1 MGISRLLRK
10 PHTDK
15 TTCTIDWLAKYHYR
29 QFGRKMIAS
38 ILDAAGVMPLYRTK
52 NTQNSEFTPIYNL
65 EQCIA
70 AIDEY
75 QKALN
80 EQTRRKKNKRKES
93 KEHGVLFEISRQIM
107 KEGIK
112 KISEKLQNMDL
123 DSPEGQKE
131 VAQEIA
137 MLTAKAKDMDNA

>member
-10 PHTDK
+10 QHDGK
-15 TTCTIDWLAKYHYR
+15 TQCTIDWLSKYHYR
-29 QFGRKMIAS
+29 QFGRAMIAK
-38 ILDAAGVMPLYRTK
+38 ILDGMGVMPLYRTK

-80 EQTRRKKNKRKES
+80 EQTRRKKNKRGSVERMM
-93 KEHGVLFEISRQIM
+93 RQIADKAPKTM
-107 KEGIK
+107 EERKE
-112 KISEKLQNMDL
+112 E
-123 DSPEGQKE
+123 
-131 VAQEIA
+131 AQEMA
-137 MLTAKAKDMDNA
+137 MLTAKAKDTDNA

>member
-10 PHTDK
+10 PHDGK
-15 TTCTIDWLAKYHYR
+15 TQCTIDWLSKYHYR
-29 QFGRKMIAS
+29 QFGRAMIAK
-38 ILDAAGVMPLYRTK
+38 ILDEMGVMPLYRTK

-80 EQTRRKKNKRKES
+80 EQTRRKKNRRGSVEKMMRQIADKAPKTMEERKE
-93 KEHGVLFEISRQIM
+93 E
-107 KEGIK
+107 
-112 KISEKLQNMDL
+112 
-123 DSPEGQKE
+123 
-131 VAQEIA
+131 AQEIA
-137 MLTAKAKDMDNA
+137 MLTAKAKDTDNA

>member
-10 PHTDK
+10 PHDGK
-15 TTCTIDWLAKYHYR
+15 TQCTIDWLSKYHYR
-29 QFGRKMIAS
+29 QFGRAMIAK
-38 ILDAAGVMPLYRTK
+38 ILDGMGIMPLYRTK

-80 EQTRRKKNKRKES
+80 EQTRRKKNKRGSVERMM
-93 KEHGVLFEISRQIM
+93 RQIADKVPKTM
-107 KEGIK
+107 EERKE
-112 KISEKLQNMDL
+112 E
-123 DSPEGQKE
+123 
-131 VAQEIA
+131 AQEIA
-137 MLTAKAKDMDNA
+137 MLTAKAKDTDNA

>member
-10 PHTDK
+10 PHDGK
-15 TTCTIDWLAKYHYR
+15 TQCTIDWLSKYHYR
-29 QFGRKMIAS
+29 QFGRAMIAK
-38 ILDAAGVMPLYRTK
+38 ILDGMGIMPLYRTK

-80 EQTRRKKNKRKES
+80 EQTRRKKNKRGSVERMM
-93 KEHGVLFEISRQIM
+93 RQIADKAPKTM
-107 KEGIK
+107 EERKE
-112 KISEKLQNMDL
+112 E
-123 DSPEGQKE
+123 
-131 VAQEIA
+131 AQEMA
-137 MLTAKAKDMDNA
+137 MLTAKAKDTDNA

>member
-10 PHTDK
+10 PHDGK
-15 TTCTIDWLAKYHYR
+15 TQCTIDWLSKYHYR
-29 QFGRKMIAS
+29 QFGRAMIAK
-38 ILDAAGVMPLYRTK
+38 ILDAMGVMPLYRTK

-80 EQTRRKKNKRKES
+80 EQTRRKKNKRGSVERMM
-93 KEHGVLFEISRQIM
+93 RQIADKAPKTM
-107 KEGIK
+107 EERKE
-112 KISEKLQNMDL
+112 E
-123 DSPEGQKE
+123 
-131 VAQEIA
+131 AQEMA
-137 MLTAKAKDMDNA
+137 MLTAKAKDTENA

>member
-10 PHTDK
+10 PHDGK
-15 TTCTIDWLAKYHYR
+15 TQCTIDWLSKYHYR
-29 QFGRKMIAS
+29 QFSRAMIAK
-38 ILDAAGVMPLYRTK
+38 ILDGMGIMPLYRTK

-80 EQTRRKKNKRKES
+80 EQTRRKKNKRGSVERMM
-93 KEHGVLFEISRQIM
+93 RQIADKAPEVEEER
-107 KEGIK
+107 KE
-112 KISEKLQNMDL
+112 E
-123 DSPEGQKE
+123 
-131 VAQEIA
+131 AQEIA
-137 MLTAKAKDMDNA
+137 MLTAKAKDTDNA